1 MSTDIKFSKTKIS
14 KIVQS
19 GEVFGS
25 WSANLGKKAP
35 KRVGIHLAKDNL
47 PGLVSNLISNA
58 INNFERKVSGKGAVR
73 ARRGFILLILNE
85 NMDDIIKIIKSLED
99 SRVLIHAFTES
110 VKNEG
115 KNKKEDF
122 FELC

>member
-1 MSTDIKFSKTKIS
+1 MSTDIKFSETKIS

-25 WSANLGKKAP
+25 WSANFGKKAP
-35 KRVGIHLAKDNL
+35 KRVGINLAKDNL

-99 SRVLIHAFTES
+99 SRVLIHGFTES

>member
-19 GEVFGS
+19 GEAFGS
-25 WSANLGKKAP
+25 WSANLSKNAP

-58 INNFERKVSGKGAVR
+58 INNFERKLSGKGAVR

-99 SRVLIHAFTES
+99 SRVLIHGFTES

>member
-19 GEVFGS
+19 GEFFGS
-25 WSANLGKKAP
+25 WSANLGKNAP
-35 KRVGIHLAKDNL
+35 KRVGIHLAKHNL

-99 SRVLIHAFTES
+99 SRVLIHGFTES

>member
-19 GEVFGS
+19 GQAFGS
-25 WSANLGKKAP
+25 WSANLGKNAP

-99 SRVLIHAFTES
+99 SRVLIHGFTES